1 MKIINEIIEFTKVVA
16 DKTSNIDDLVDLSLE
31 PIKDYTDTI
40 SDVITPIKSLISII
54 NLRRKITLKA
64 FLKSYSKKLNE
75 NYKIDT
81 KEIEKLTRYF
91 EKEKNLQFI
100 SEIIDNALY
109 SKSVKCS
116 SILGVIAGKFIKN
129 KKDFKDLD
137 LMLIGTLREINDKD
151 IDNFI
156 LLYENAP
163 KIEKYKLEKWNLYQ
177 IEFRIREIFNEKN
190 PISEKIDKLSLE
202 LTIEKLK
209 RTNALTY
216 SEGGIGSVGNARG
229 AFMFSTFTKEL
240 YEVIIN
246 TMPNNQYNQ

>member
-1 MKIINEIIEFTKVVA
+1 MNAINEIIELTKIVS
-16 DKTSNIDDLVDLSLE
+16 DKTADFDDLIDSSLE

-40 SDVITPIKSLISII
+40 SDIVTPIKSLISIV

-75 NYKIDT
+75 NYEFNTD
-81 KEIEKLTRYF
+81 EIQKLTKYF

-100 SEIIDNALY
+100 SEIIDSALY

-116 SILGVIAGKFIKN
+116 SILGVIAGKCIKAKHEFN
-129 KKDFKDLD
+129 DLD
-137 LMLIGTLREINDKD
+137 LMLINTLREINDKD

-156 LLYENAP
+156 LLYEYSP
-163 KIEKYKLEKWNLYQ
+163 ETHKDKLEVWDLYQ
-177 IEFRIREIFNEKN
+177 VEFRTREIFKEENHISKN
-190 PISEKIDKLSLE
+190 VDKLSLE

-216 SEGGIGSVGNARG
+216 SEGGLGSVGNARG
-229 AFMFSTFTKEL
+229 AFMFSSFTKEL
-240 YEVIIN
+240 YDLIIK
-246 TMPNNQYNQ
+246 TI